1 MMTQTVKLRIPR
13 KKSDSIIP
21 KVEFI
26 GASNNNTINK
36 LLCRMMMRIFTE
48 GRDNSYGIVGAT

>member
-13 KKSDSIIP
+13 KKSEAIIP

-26 GASNNNTINK
+26 GAGNNNTINK

>member
-36 LLCRMMMRIFTE
+36 LLCRMMMRIFMDKE
-48 GRDNSYGIVGAT
+48 R